1 MKTRTATARV
11 PFPFRLGGEFILLE
25 LRLQKEVTKF

>member
-1 MKTRTATARV
+1 MAQGAT
-11 PFPFRLGGEFILLE
+11 PFPFRLGGEIILPE